1 MSEIELIKKEIDK
14 INNKYLENVL
24 EIISDYK
31 KENETKNDYKDRQ
44 LYELLQNAD
53 DCFTAECNDIDVKI
67 KLIGNTLIIQNTGK
81 PFDARGIA
89 SLMHSNASSKYS
101 DTIGCKGL
109 GFRSVLNWANDVTIC
124 TKEFCVNFSEVKA
137 KEKYDYYKKS
147 SDKSYIEEL
156 DKIDRIAV
164 LCSASLMDKSK
175 ISEYLDDKYS
185 TAIVLCCEEKY
196 VSSIQTQLKE
206 LQFEELL
213 FLKHVRN
220 IVIESDAITRNI
232 EAIKEND
239 TFLIQE
245 ENQCTEWK
253 IWGKNGTIKQ
263 PNGEDK
269 KYELVIAYNTNPVI
283 RENIRKNGVLY
294 SFFKTEI
301 PMPFPFLIHGTFDL
315 TSERNSLIKDS
326 DNNRKLIEYLV
337 DFIIEKGT
345 IIADS
350 NQSCDYEALKFLIPA
365 TDLYFLDREYD
376 FSNLLKEKVKNY
388 KVFPTISGKYISI
401 NDNPKYSDK
410 DFCDILNPNTFS
422 NLLKHCDDNRIRNF
436 MIIDNRINFYSDE
449 EITNLINLDAD
460 EYVQNQSNTKLI
472 ELYCEQ
478 YRNSQVAPNI
488 LSDNDGNRITD
499 NSIKV
504 FNNPENIFSLP
515 SWSKLRFINKTLENS
530 LRSYWKCNARQM
542 ADKLEYF
549 NCDEYSFDRV
559 LRELISQCKE
569 EKDKITSLL
578 NWLFTTWKNN
588 DQKFASSLT
597 NIDVKAISREGN
609 IIGCS
614 KCYFGSEYNNIIG
627 ERIISN
633 TTNPTFISKPNEL
646 GLENESPELVKAFLK
661 QLGVKEYPIIELI
674 ELSNEQISDY
684 INYNAKFFST
694 LHTDRDESMTH
705 STFFSK
711 YGRIIKVDAIK
722 DIESILEK
730 SNFNDILYWILNDK
744 DLYSHIISDIEI
756 SDDAYMRGWPPNK
769 KEARFVRKSQMKSW
783 LNKIFMEYE
792 WLPTLSNKKVNSY
805 NCTLAQHKLSPIVE
819 VLNVNYESLNS
830 LFNRNCKKD
839 IEALL
844 EKLNVADDIEYLSKE
859 KIYEIM
865 LNLPE
870 LDKDYTLGKK
880 IYTQLNLYFKDD
892 RLNKLITDNKK
903 YEEFKKEGKVLA
915 EVNKKY
921 QYLPLKEVYYVG
933 KKVYSDDILDS
944 FPKFA
949 LNRRVGDSKVE
960 KMFGVQ
966 SILKIGNVEVKDIVE
981 HALNSTY
988 QKEYQKILPY
998 IYAKRIDYDYKNREL
1013 NVLKKSKL
1021 CLVSQASTVYYIGGE
1036 EKKGIL
1042 KDYEVIYS
1050 INDKIAYIKIPE
1062 FLQSIDQLKEQT
1074 PFINAVSE
1082 VITTI
1087 IDVDGDKDAFII
1099 ILSKHTT
1106 KEVEEYFKGN
1116 GDETLSIVN
1125 LSKERFS
1132 TIIDSKEEFWDAIS
1146 QATNLD
1152 INDLME
1158 LEVYSAQINYDNLNS
1173 DDNYDAFIS
1182 IFETLNIEVS
1192 DYNKYAYEPID
1203 LTTHYQ
1209 NEFVSLKNKYRNKY
1223 LKYLLKGAIKNNGFY
1238 EDFDGKRHS
1247 YDFFNLSMLNSINFN
1262 IKDNLEAFIGVS
1274 LDELDLLDD
1283 DYEELL
1289 QDLKNIEKSSETKR
1303 ESENNQ
1309 EEQMPVAPKKTID
1322 YTALNDEIASEDN
1335 SITVKGNIVA
1345 NPINRDTHSDHEG
1358 KKEKPHSES
1367 SQETKDY
1374 NGFVAESKV
1383 FNVLEKKIGK
1393 NGSVEW
1399 LSGNAEKANKVEHG
1413 DDTLGYDMRY
1423 SDSNGIHYV
1432 EVKGSSANNIEFTL
1446 TKNEFDFAEKH
1457 KDSYE
1462 LWFVP
1467 IVNERPQNPIE
1478 LGNIL
1483 LFENGENFFNNSRF
1497 SVEQSEF
1504 KIRAKLKESE
1514 D

>member
-14 INNKYLENVL
+14 VNNKYLENVL

-31 KENETKNDYKDRQ
+31 KENETKNDYKGRQ

-53 DCFTAECNDIDVKI
+53 DCFTNECNDIDVKI

-137 KEKYDYYKKS
+137 KEKYDYYKEN

-164 LCSASLMDKSK
+164 LCSASLMDESK

-269 KYELVIAYNTNPVI
+269 KYELVIAYNTDPAI

-315 TSERNSLIKDS
+315 TSERNSLIKDN
-326 DNNRKLIEYLV
+326 DNNRLLIEYLV

-388 KVFPTISGKYISI
+388 KVFPTINGTYISI
-401 NDNPKYSDK
+401 KDNPKYSDK
-410 DFCDILNPNTFS
+410 DFCNVLNPNTFS

-436 MIIDNRINFYSDE
+436 MVIDNRINFYSDE

-460 EYVQNQSNTKLI
+460 EYVKSGFNARII
-472 ELYCEQ
+472 ELYCEE
-478 YRNSQVAPNI
+478 YRYTKVAPNI
-488 LSDNDGNRITD
+488 ISDNEGKRIID
-499 NSIKV
+499 NDTKV
-504 FNNPENIFSLP
+504 FNNPENAYKLP
-515 SWSKLRFINKTLENS
+515 EWSKLRFINKDLEVE
-530 LRSYWKCNARQM
+530 LRNYWKCNARQLS
-542 ADKLEYF
+542 DKLENFGCY
-549 NCDEYSFDRV
+549 EYSFDRIMSV
-559 LRELISQCKE
+559 LSAQYKDD
-569 EKDKITSLL
+569 KDKVISLL
-578 NWLFTTWKNN
+578 KWLFYTWKNN
-588 DQKFASSLT
+588 EQKFYSALT
-597 NIDVKAISREGN
+597 NVEIKAVSRDGT
-609 IIGCS
+609 ILGCS
-614 KCYFGSEYNNIIG
+614 KCYFGREYNNTIG
-627 ERIISN
+627 ERIINNISDHV
-633 TTNPTFISKPNEL
+633 FIAGVGSL
-646 GLENESPELVKAFLK
+646 GLETESLDLVKIFFK
-661 QLGVKEYPIIELI
+661 QLGVREYPSIELI
-674 ELSNEQISDY
+674 ELDNDKVNSYIS
-684 INYNAKFFST
+684 YNSKFFTT
-694 LHTDRDESMTH
+694 LLTDRNEPMTH
-705 STFFSK
+705 SNFFSQGGK
-711 YGRIIKVDAIK
+711 IICVDAIK
-722 DIESILEK
+722 DLEQILNK
-730 SNFNDILYWILNDK
+730 ADFNDILYWILDDK
-744 DLYSHIISDIEI
+744 DLYSHITNDLEI
-756 SDDAYMRGWPPNK
+756 NDGSYMRGWPPYK
-769 KEARFVRKSQMKSW
+769 QDARYVRKSQMKSY
-783 LNKIFMEYE
+783 LNKVFMEYE
-792 WLPTLSNKKVNSY
+792 WLPTVSNMKVNSY
-805 NCTLAQHKLSPIVE
+805 NCTLSQHKLSPVVE
-819 VLNVNYESLNS
+819 VLKIDYDALRT

-844 EKLNVADDIEYLSKE
+844 EKLNIADDIEYLSKE

-865 LNLPE
+865 LKLPE

-892 RLNKLITDNKK
+892 KLNKLITDNKK
-903 YEEFKKEGKVLA
+903 YEEFKKNGMVLA
-915 EVNKKY
+915 EVNRKY
-921 QYLPLKEVYYVG
+921 QYLPLKDVYYVG

-944 FPKFA
+944 FPKLV
-949 LNRRVGDSKVE
+949 LNRRVGDPKVE

-966 SILKIGNVEVKDIVE
+966 SILKIGNVEVKDVVE
-981 HALNSTY
+981 HTLNSTY

-1013 NVLKKSKL
+1013 NILKKSKL
-1021 CLVSQASTVYYIGGE
+1021 CLVSQASTVFYIGGE

-1050 INDKIAYIKIPE
+1050 NNDKIAYIKIPE

-1074 PFINAVSE
+1074 AFINAVSE
-1082 VITTI
+1082 VITTM

-1099 ILSKHTT
+1099 ILGKRTT

-1146 QATNLD
+1146 QANNID
-1152 INDLME
+1152 INDLMK
-1158 LEVYSAQINYDNLNS
+1158 LDVYNYEINYDNINS
-1173 DDNYDAFIS
+1173 DENFDFFID
-1182 IFETLNIEVS
+1182 IFELLGIDVV
-1192 DYNKYAYEPID
+1192 DYNKYAYEPLDLTSHYYNEFID
-1203 LTTHYQ
+1203 L
-1209 NEFVSLKNKYRNKY
+1209 KNRYRNKY
-1223 LKYLLKGAIKNNGFY
+1223 FKYLLNKINESNGCID
-1238 EDFDGKRHS
+1238 DFDNKKHE
-1247 YDFFNLSMLNSINFN
+1247 YDFFSLSVENSIHFDVKKHLENF
-1262 IKDNLEAFIGVS
+1262 LGVS
-1274 LDELDLLDD
+1274 LAELDLLGE

-1289 QDLKNIEKSSETKR
+1289 KKLKNSEVSVETKN
-1303 ESENNQ
+1303 EQEENQ
-1309 EEQMPVAPKKTID
+1309 EEQVPVNPKKVID
-1322 YTALNDEIASEDN
+1322 YAALNEEIASEDN
-1335 SITVKGNIVA
+1335 SITVKGDIVA
-1345 NPINRDTHSDHEG
+1345 NPINKDTRGGHEG
-1358 KKEKPHSES
+1358 KKGKPHNES

-1383 FNVLEKKIGK
+1383 FNVLDKKIGE

-1467 IVNERPQNPIE
+1467 IVNDKPQSPIE

-1504 KIRAKLKESE
+1504 KVRAKLKDEE
-1514 D
+1514 A